1 MGARPQ
7 LRTGS
12 QWQVRE
18 VRRGD
23 SYLRG
28 HYPRLH
34 FGLGKTAQVDEIQNL
49 WPSGATSVLRDVRA
63 NQFITLREPTPEPVE
78 IPVAPAREQN

>member
-12 QWQVRE
+12 QWQVCE

-28 HYPRLH
+28 HDPHLH
-34 FGLGKTAQVDEIQNL
+34 FGLGKTAQVDEIQIL
-49 WPSGATSVLRDVRA
+49 WPSGATLILRDVPA
-63 NQFITLREPTPEPVE
+63 N
-78 IPVAPAREQN
+78 

>member
-1 MGARPQ
+1 MC
-7 LRTGS
+7 
-12 QWQVRE
+12 E

-28 HYPRLH
+28 HDPHLH
-34 FGLGKTAQVDEIQNL
+34 FGLGKTAQVDEIQIR

-63 NQFITLREPTPEPVE
+63 NQFITLREPTPEPAE
-78 IPVAPAREQN
+78 IPVAPVREQNQAVVSGAGRGRG